1 MIARNNCFIFTI
13 LDAAAADVFNTLPG
27 LHFFEGKPDR
37 LAELDK
43 MRADDAV
50 ARKLV
55 ELRTK
60 ADLTQRELAKLVG
73 TSASVICRLE
83 DADYEGHS
91 LAMLNRLAAA
101 LHRRVEIRFM
111 PLRGV

>member
-1 MIARNNCFIFTI
+1 MKLEKKTTP
-13 LDAAAADVFNTLPG
+13 DAAEV
-27 LHFFEGKPDR
+27 LHKRFYEGKPDR
-37 LAELDK
+37 LAELEK

-50 ARKLV
+50 ARKIL

-60 ADLTQRELAKLVG
+60 AGLSQRELAKLVE

-91 LAMLNRLAAA
+91 LAMLNTSPPHFEPTRMDRAAT
-101 LHRRVEIRFM
+101 RR
-111 PLRGV
+111 